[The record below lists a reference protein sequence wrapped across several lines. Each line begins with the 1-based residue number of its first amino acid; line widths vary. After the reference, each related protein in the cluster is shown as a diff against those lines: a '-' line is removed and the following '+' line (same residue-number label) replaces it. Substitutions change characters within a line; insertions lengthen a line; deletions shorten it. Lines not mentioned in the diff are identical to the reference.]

1 MTASVTCGGDHHP
14 RDAWRLELAHGVRD
28 VLGEHR
34 SLSRELTR
42 NVEVPVDGDHLVP
55 ALEQPKR
62 HVVAHLAQTDHR
74 EAHVAKS

>member
-1 MTASVTCGGDHHP
+1 MTASVTWEGTMTHATRGGWSLLD
-14 RDAWRLELAHGVRD
+14 GVGD

-42 NVEVPVDGDHLVP
+42 NVEVPVDGDDLVP

-74 EAHVAKS
+74 EAHGAKS